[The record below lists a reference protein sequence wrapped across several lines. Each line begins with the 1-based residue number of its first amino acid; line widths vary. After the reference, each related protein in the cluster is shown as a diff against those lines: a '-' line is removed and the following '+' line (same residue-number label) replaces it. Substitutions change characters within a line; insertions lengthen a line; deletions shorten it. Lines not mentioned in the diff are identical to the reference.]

1 MRAGAWLSIGVLLL
15 LFAAGGAFMGE
26 DPLELSETSFGTHPE
41 GHGAVFD
48 LLSESGNA
56 VERSYL
62 PPNELPERAT
72 VWWIAPQD
80 LCEKLSGE
88 DLEEP
93 RIAPTESGLRGWVEG
108 GGTAV
113 LVLPA
118 RPITCTGIPAFA
130 GHAVPQR
137 PGDTWSVR
145 TGEERTGEETKG
157 SPPTDGEDATDPKP
171 PPEPIT
177 QVVWGSLTPA
187 RRSIES
193 APLRVFSEA
202 LDWRVA
208 AEVAGE
214 PFVLTRSV
222 GAGRVAL
229 VADAGFLQNRAL
241 DRADASLLANDL
253 LRAYGVPW
261 FDERDHG
268 LRPTP
273 GTLAYL
279 MRSSAMPF
287 FMVVTLLAFLFAWSA
302 SAVPARSLPDAEPGS
317 PTLGA
322 FVGSLAGLYSGTGDH
337 VRVFERYRELS
348 EARIRRSLRLPV
360 TTTRAQLHERVRAA
374 GAAGAKVLRLLGD
387 TAPVRGR
394 AELQQ
399 RVEALDQA
407 VLGFIG

>member
-1 MRAGAWLSIGVLLL
+1 MRAGAWLSIGIVLL
-15 LFAAGGAFMGE
+15 LFAIGGAFMGE
-26 DPLELSETSFGTHPE
+26 DPRRLSETSFGTGP
-41 GHGAVFD
+41 GGYGAVFD
-48 LLSESGNA
+48 LLRESGNA

-62 PPNELPERAT
+62 SPDELPERAT
-72 VWWIAPQD
+72 VWWIAPED
-80 LCEKLSGE
+80 FCAKLSGD

-93 RIAPTESGLRGWVEG
+93 RIAPAESDLKGWIQR

-118 RPITCTGIPAFA
+118 RPIACAGSPAIA
-130 GHAVPQR
+130 GHAVAQR
-137 PGDTWSVR
+137 PGDTWRVGTTR
-145 TGEERTGEETKG
+145 ETRG
-157 SPPTDGEDATDPKP
+157 SPPTDGEDATE
-171 PPEPIT
+171 PEPQHEPPKQI
-177 QVVWGSLTPA
+177 VWGALTPMG
-187 RRSIES
+187 RSIE
-193 APLRVFSEA
+193 AVRLRSFSEA

-208 AEVAGE
+208 AEVDGE

-241 DRADASLLANDL
+241 DQADASLLANDL
-253 LRAYGVPW
+253 LMAYGVPW

-273 GTLAYL
+273 GALAYL

-287 FMVVTLLAFLFAWSA
+287 FMAVTLLAVLFAWS
-302 SAVPARSLPDAEPGS
+302 STAVPARSLPDAELDS

-322 FVGSLAGLYSGTGDH
+322 FVGSLAGLYAGTGDH

-348 EARIRRSLRLPV
+348 EARIRRALHLPV
-360 TTTRAQLHERVRAA
+360 TTTRAQLHERIRAA
-374 GAAGAKVLRLLGD
+374 GAAGAKVIRLLGD
-387 TAPVRGR
+387 AAPVRGR

-407 VLGFIG
+407 VLGFMA